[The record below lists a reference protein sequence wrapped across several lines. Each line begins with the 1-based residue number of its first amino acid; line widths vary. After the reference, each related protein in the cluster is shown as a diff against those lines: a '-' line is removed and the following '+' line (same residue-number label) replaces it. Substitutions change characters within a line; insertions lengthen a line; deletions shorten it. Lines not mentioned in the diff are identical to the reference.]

1 MLEAGGALLVRADQV
16 GRQRRR
22 DVRLAVGHRPYS
34 PADVLCLRIL
44 GQVTGRTGG
53 EGVDHVA
60 GGACRGHHDDLRPTL
75 TDVRDPFRPSD
86 PRQVQVEQ
94 DDVDGHVQPVKALD
108 RGGAGNE
115 GKVIGLLDGIRQA
128 LADDHR

>member
-1 MLEAGGALLVRADQV
+1 
-16 GRQRRR
+16 
-22 DVRLAVGHRPYS
+22 
-34 PADVLCLRIL
+34 
-44 GQVTGRTGG
+44 
-53 EGVDHVA
+53 
-60 GGACRGHHDDLRPTL
+60 
-75 TDVRDPFRPSD
+75 
-86 PRQVQVEQ
+86 VQVEQ